1 MSPALLAAA
10 LLLAA
15 PGEEAPPRRPVV
27 AGVVLKLPPGEDAA
41 VLEGMVAVR
50 AGQPLSP
57 RALRRTATLLYQLGR
72 FSDVVIRA
80 LPAEGG
86 EVVLVVEC
94 LPRRLVRSVRLDDRS
109 ASPVL
114 SAAELRR
121 AAGLAPGDEFWPDR
135 LEQGLARLRAALER
149 RGHRRPAVTGSAR
162 GDQQVEVRI
171 EVDAGPPTRVT
182 ALSIA
187 GGLEPRSP
195 ELLAGL
201 PLRPGA
207 VLDLDE
213 LDGEVRRLR
222 ARLHREGWLRARV
235 AEPEVA
241 VDGEAAR
248 VRIPVEEGP
257 RIEFR
262 FAGNEAF
269 SARELLDQLGLEPEQ
284 PLDEPAEEAA
294 AARLRAFY
302 QERGFAAVRVEVRE
316 LRDGERA
323 VVRFAVDEGRRY
335 RVDRIRFTGNREL
348 AASLLARRLREAFAA
363 APRPAGESGSA
374 DAERLARA
382 SGSTAPPRALA
393 WPEPGQAWH
402 EATFRQAVAQVVDQ
416 CRADGFLEAA
426 HEGTRV
432 VLDDRAGTADVEI
445 QLREGP
451 RTRIESVAFEGNA
464 ALPLSRLLPAARVAP
479 GDPLSFPAVEQT
491 RAALLALYAGQGHLY
506 ARVQDLETYSA
517 DHRRAELK
525 FHVDEGPRVVVATLV
540 VTGNRRTREE
550 VVRSALLLKAGD
562 VYDPTLAARSQ
573 TALLRLG
580 VFRSAVLRLND
591 PEVPESRKD
600 LTVELTERPWL
611 SLSPGIGFSIAN
623 GPRATL
629 EYSQPNLAG
638 RALELAARAKV
649 NLPFNFLDQRPDLLD
664 ASGRLKPVSDRLE
677 GYASV
682 GLHDP
687 RVRFFPVP
695 LAVHLDAI
703 GERVHRKAYDMTR
716 VSTVLGA
723 DLAVVSRVA
732 FTLQGELEVD
742 DVRKS
747 AAADTATLTRADVE
761 RLRFPQGIT
770 TLVSI
775 RPTLSLDWRDNSV
788 HPRSGWF
795 ASLTAD
801 YSHSLG
807 YAPPDGPRSYLAFGT
822 IPGSEVF
829 TNMLKLQATA
839 SGYLPVARSLVLAF
853 SARGGRVLPLDGLS
867 NTILPKRFYLGGA
880 STMRGYAEDEMV
892 PQDLRQDY
900 LRQVAACNSTLTGAA
915 CSDAARSV
923 AGGYP
928 PPSVGGQTFML
939 FKAEARVAVQG
950 SFELGFFADVGN
962 LWLEPKA
969 SSLTDLR
976 IDVGAGLRFLTPIGP
991 AVLDLGF
998 NTAPD
1003 RRLAERIYAPH
1014 FSIGFF

>member
-10 LLLAA
+10 LLLGA
-15 PGEEAPPRRPVV
+15 PGEGAAPPPIV

-41 VLEGMVAVR
+41 VLEGMVAAR
-50 AGQPLSP
+50 AGQRLSP
-57 RALRRTATLLYQLGR
+57 RSLRRTATLLYQLGR

-86 EVVLVVEC
+86 QVVLVVEC
-94 LPRRLVRSVRLDDRS
+94 LPKRLVRTVRLADRS
-109 ASPVL
+109 APPL
-114 SAAELRR
+114 LPGEQLREV
-121 AAGLAPGDEFWPDR
+121 AGLAPGDEFWPAR
-135 LEQGLARLRAALER
+135 LEDGLQRLRTALER
-149 RGHRRPAVTGSAR
+149 RGHRRPAVTGSAT
-162 GDQQVEVRI
+162 GEEQVDVRI
-171 EVDAGPPTRVT
+171 DVDAGPPTRIAAVS
-182 ALSIA
+182 LA
-187 GGLEPRSP
+187 GGLEARAP

-213 LDGEVRRLR
+213 LDGEVRQLR
-222 ARLHREGWLRARV
+222 SRLHREGWLRARV

-241 VDGEAAR
+241 FDGESAR

-269 SARELLDQLGLEPEQ
+269 TARELLDQLGLDPEQ
-284 PLDEPAEEAA
+284 PLDEAAEEAA

-316 LRDGERA
+316 LAEGDRA

-335 RVDRIRFTGNREL
+335 RVDRIRFTGNKEL
-348 AASLLARRLREAFAA
+348 AAALLEARLREAFEA
-363 APRPAGESGSA
+363 APRPEGEAASA

-402 EATFRQAVAQVVDQ
+402 AATFRQAVAQVVDQ

-426 HEGTRV
+426 QEGTRV

-464 ALPLSRLLPAARVAP
+464 ALPLSRLLPASRVAP
-479 GDPLSFPAVEQT
+479 GEPLSFPAVEQT
-491 RAALLALYAGQGHLY
+491 RAALLALYAGQGFLY
-506 ARVQDLETYSA
+506 ARIQDQEAFSA
-517 DHRRAELK
+517 DRRDADLK
-525 FHVDEGPRVVVATLV
+525 FHIEEGPRVHVATLV
-540 VTGNRRTREE
+540 VTGNKRTREE

-562 VYDPTLAARSQ
+562 VYDPAKAARSQ

-591 PEVPESRKD
+591 PEVPESQKD
-600 LTVELTERPWL
+600 LTVELSERPWL
-611 SLSPGIGFSIAN
+611 SISPGIGFSIAN
-623 GPRATL
+623 GPRATV
-629 EYSQPNLAG
+629 EYSQPNLLG

-664 ASGRLKPVSDRLE
+664 ASGRLKPVTDRLE
-677 GYASV
+677 GYASI

-687 RVRFFPVP
+687 RVRLLPFPV
-695 LAVHLDAI
+695 AVHLDAI

-716 VSTVLGA
+716 LSTVLGA

-747 AAADTATLTRADVE
+747 ATADTTTLTRADVE

-770 TLVSI
+770 TLVSV

-795 ASLTAD
+795 ASFTAD

-807 YAPPDGPRSYLAFGT
+807 YAPPDGPRTYLAFGT

-829 TNMLKLQATA
+829 TNMLKLQGTV

-880 STMRGYAEDEMV
+880 STMRGYAEDELV

-900 LRQVAACNSTLTGAA
+900 LRQVAACNSTLSGAA
-915 CSDAARSV
+915 CTDAARSV

-950 SFELGFFADVGN
+950 NFELGFFADVGN

-969 SSLTDLR
+969 SNLTDLR

-998 NTAPD
+998 NTSPD